1 MIETTSA
8 AKKYLS
14 CISGNVKGT
23 RSNETND
30 TLTIMSLS
38 NETVLRQQNR
48 QSTHTSNPARIKP
61 GFSNSPG
68 LLGSHWYKFGPSQA
82 KSPLAHDC
90 QFEPP
95 FCPQLFIPRCCQF
108 DTLWDTPGK
117 RWVW

>member
-14 CISGNVKGT
+14 CISGSVKGT

-48 QSTHTSNPARIKP
+48 QSTHTRNPARIKP

-68 LLGSHWYKFGPSQA
+68 LFGSHWYKFGPSQA

-90 QFEPP
+90 QFEAFGPH
-95 FCPQLFIPRCCQF
+95 CCQF
-108 DTLWDTPGK
+108 DALWATPGK
-117 RWVW
+117 RRV